1 MRRLLFFLTIV
12 SLISCKKEIF
22 TKNNDGTRPG
32 NVLSIAEA
40 QKFLKRSLK
49 STFSGELKKL
59 ASVNTA
65 DLSAITEN
73 MADSVYAK
81 FYWDYAAEENRING
95 YPAILVPII
104 MQENINSS
112 LVEGM
117 SPKGYRVAVFQ
128 HNYEKDDIIV
138 SFRDYHPDEQM
149 IIARMTARGI
159 PAYPNNFLE
168 FYDLLAGDFSGHIL
182 HLDKDLKAIRLAKVT
197 DNKIVKY
204 LNTPFS
210 DPADENPLIVYP
222 YEDIFTGTDKECQV
236 QIAYPD
242 LEISYTRERFT
253 GTDPLGQ
260 IGSNLTGMVI
270 YGMAIGMRITVNYT
284 TVWHTQT
291 ITVGCSLSSGG
302 EGISAG
308 VGSGG
313 LPTPANPLAGEDCW
327 AKKRIQKAMS
337 NKLKLDS
344 VMNAL
349 GSDGKSAEAGYNM
362 TVKDLKKLEESKI
375 SGIYND
381 GDRGN
386 VHVPFTWDALQG
398 YVLHS
403 THSHP
408 GGMPPSIQDIFIV
421 GHNAFNVSRH
431 PLAAE
436 QGYKA
441 IFQENYTDVIEA
453 GEGKFY
459 AITISNI
466 DILISR
472 TSGYSVSARI
482 TNLDL
487 ALIGYQDY
495 LKDREE
501 TSELRLN
508 YLLMNYGDVIRI
520 YEGSRDQNGNLQE
533 LNRLERIGDNISSQ
547 AVNCDP

>member
-1 MRRLLFFLTIV
+1 MRRLLFFLTIL

-149 IIARMTARGI
+149 IIARMTTRGI

-253 GTDPLGQ
+253 GTDPVGQ

-270 YGMAIGMRITVNYT
+270 YGMAIGMRITANYT

-291 ITVGCSLSSGG
+291 IPVGCSLSSGG

-313 LPTPANPLAGEDCW
+313 LPAPANPLAGEDCW

-337 NKLKLDS
+337 NKHKLDS
-344 VMNAL
+344 IQGIL
-349 GSDGKSAEAGYNM
+349 GTNGIRVEAGFNIS
-362 TVKDLKKLEESKI
+362 VKDLKKLDDSKI
-375 SGIYND
+375 SNVYHKND
-381 GDRGN
+381 RKN
-386 VHVPFTWDALQG
+386 VSIPFTWNPQQG
-398 YVLHS
+398 YVINVTHLH
-403 THSHP
+403 P
-408 GGMPPSIQDIFIV
+408 EGFPPSVDDIFAIGSQAAEV
-421 GHNAFNVSRH
+421 KQH
-431 PLAAE
+431 PLEVE
-436 QGYKA
+436 QGYKG
-441 IFQENYTDVIEA
+441 IFQQNYTDIVEI
-453 GEGKFY
+453 GENSFY

-466 DILISR
+466 DNLINR
-472 TSGYSVSARI
+472 TYGSSFLDFRANLQSAY
-482 TNLDL
+482 T
-487 ALIGYQDY
+487 GYQDY
-495 LKDREE
+495 LNRRPE
-501 TSELRLN
+501 TAELRLN
-508 YLLMNYGDVIRI
+508 YLLISYGDVIRI
-520 YEGSRDQNGNLQE
+520 YKGQRDQNGNLQE